1 MNTKKSIIV
10 TGHADFA
17 KGFKNAIKILLGEIS
32 QAHFIDL
39 QDDFSSYKIELENL
53 IQELSANTDKV
64 FIFTDLANGS
74 PFSVASNISTDLP
87 NVKVFGGSNLAMVL
101 ETITQ
106 ILYGIEKINTD
117 EILLVG
123 KESVTLFEAD
133 RLSTILND

>member
-17 KGFKNAIKILLGEIS
+17 KGFQNAIKILLGDVR
-32 QAHFIDL
+32 QAYFLDVY
-39 QDDFSSYKIELENL
+39 DEFTPYKNELENL
-53 IQELSANTDKV
+53 IYKLSAENDEL

-74 PFSVASNISTDLP
+74 PFSISSSVAAGLS
-87 NVKVFGGSNLAMVL
+87 NVKVFGGSNLAMVI

-106 ILYGIEKINTD
+106 ILYSVDVINTD

-123 KESVTLFEAD
+123 RESVILFQEDA
-133 RLSTILND
+133 LATILDE